1 MDGLSAAASV
11 LAVIEISVKLGALC
25 RDYYLKVKE
34 ARKDIQRFC
43 NEVTILE
50 KILIDLQDL
59 VDTPDGS
66 KLLILDTSLKQC
78 QSTLEELVR
87 KLEKAAGK
95 DKMMKQFGREALKWP
110 FNSNDVQKAIETIE
124 RHKNMFNLALTADQT
139 YSLFYPVSISRIKML
154 TLEAGP

>member
-11 LAVIEISVKLGALC
+11 FAVIEISAKLVALC
-25 RDYYLKVKE
+25 RVYFCEVKE

-43 NEVTILE
+43 NEVTTLE
-50 KILIDLQDL
+50 NILINLRDL
-59 VDTPDGS
+59 VDTPDGT
-66 KLLILDTSLKQC
+66 KLPILDASLEQC

-95 DKMMKQFGREALKWP
+95 DKNMNQIGWRALKWP
-110 FNSNDVQKAIETIE
+110 FNSNDVQKAIEIIE

-139 YSLFYPVSISRIKML
+139 YSFF
-154 TLEAGP
+154 TLLVYQELRC